1 MATTHDIAD
10 LKAQFDERIGHL
22 RESFGVVETDVT
34 RLGHFTQ
41 DFTFSSLEEHQR
53 DNNDINQVAIN
64 LHTKSDG
71 FVAAVGSEET
81 ALKTQFDALQHM
93 LSDGQTQLDSHIQ
106 QHESAHGVLAD
117 ASHGFVGNI
126 EQVIGEV
133 THAQGDYVNHVQEM
147 HSTLTSLA
155 EKVFG
160 AATSVD
166 HSVKQTQT
174 EALNAASTELHALM
188 DTHLTSH
195 VPTNFQE
202 TVSQLTQHVH
212 DLGEHATTAGNNMQN
227 EIATLLHDIADFA
240 AHEVHDKI
248 EQKFQHLMEE
258 ALAFL
263 MQEILETIVVT
274 TTGVATTAAM
284 SEVIP
289 ILAVLKHALDGI
301 KEAIKIFKT
310 LEEIF

>member
-1 MATTHDIAD
+1 M
-10 LKAQFDERIGHL
+10 
-22 RESFGVVETDVT
+22 
-34 RLGHFTQ
+34 
-41 DFTFSSLEEHQR
+41 
-53 DNNDINQVAIN
+53 
-64 LHTKSDG
+64 
-71 FVAAVGSEET
+71 
-81 ALKTQFDALQHM
+81 
-93 LSDGQTQLDSHIQ
+93 
-106 QHESAHGVLAD
+106 
-117 ASHGFVGNI
+117 
-126 EQVIGEV
+126 
-133 THAQGDYVNHVQEM
+133 
-147 HSTLTSLA
+147 TSLA

-174 EALNAASTELHALM
+174 EALNQASTELHALM
-188 DTHLTSH
+188 DAHLTSH

-212 DLGEHATTAGNNMQN
+212 DLGEHATTAGNNVQN

-240 AHEVHDKI
+240 SHEVHDKI

-258 ALAFL
+258 ALSFL

-284 SEVIP
+284 SEAIP